1 VRLFAG
7 IEIDDT
13 VRERAVAIAQSA
25 RAALDR
31 ALSLRWVP
39 PQNLHITVWFFGEV
53 PERAAADI
61 LNAIERPFLVPS
73 FDLHVAGL
81 GAFPP
86 SGIPRVLWLGV
97 ETGGESLTR
106 LHAELATRLR
116 PLGFEPERRPV
127 SPHMTLARV
136 KGVLSGARPPQVR
149 ALWRDLP
156 ADAGICRISAV
167 TLFRSR
173 LSPKGAAYEPL
184 VRVPLT

>member
-7 IEIDDT
+7 IEIDDI
-13 VRERAVAIAQSA
+13 VRERAAAIADSA

-31 ALSLRWVP
+31 ALSIRWVP
-39 PQNLHITVWFFGEV
+39 PQNLHITLWFFGEV
-53 PERAAADI
+53 PERGAADI
-61 LNAIERPFLVPS
+61 LNAIDDPFLASS

-81 GAFPP
+81 GAFPQ

-97 ETGGESLTR
+97 RSGADSLTR
-106 LHAELATRLR
+106 LHAELATRLH
-116 PLGFEPERRPV
+116 PLGLEPERRPL

-136 KGVLSGARPPQVR
+136 KGLRSGARPPEVR

-156 ADAGICRISAV
+156 GDAGSCRVDAL

-184 VRVPLT
+184 VRVPLM

>member
-13 VRERAVAIAQSA
+13 VRERAAAIAESA

-31 ALSLRWVP
+31 TLSIRWVP
-39 PQNLHITVWFFGEV
+39 PQNLHLTLWFFGEV
-53 PERAAADI
+53 PEPGGADI
-61 LNAIERPFLVPS
+61 LKAIDAPFVESS

-81 GAFPP
+81 GAFPQ

-97 ETGGESLTR
+97 RTGADSVTR
-106 LHAELATRLR
+106 LHAELAVRLL
-116 PLGFEPERRPV
+116 PLGLEPERRPL

-136 KGVLSGARPPQVR
+136 KGVLSGVRPREVR

-156 ADAGICRISAV
+156 ADAGSCRVGAL

-184 VRVPLT
+184 LRVPLT

>member
-7 IEIDDT
+7 IEIDDI
-13 VRERAVAIAQSA
+13 VRARAARITESA

-31 ALSLRWVP
+31 ALSIRWVP
-39 PQNLHITVWFFGEV
+39 PQNLHITLWFFGEV
-53 PERAAADI
+53 PERGAADI
-61 LNAIERPFLVPS
+61 LNAIDDPFLASS

-81 GAFPP
+81 GAFPQ
-86 SGIPRVLWLGV
+86 SGIPRALWLGV
-97 ETGGESLTR
+97 KTGGDSLTR

-116 PLGFEPERRPV
+116 PLGLEPEGRPL

-136 KGVLSGARPPQVR
+136 KGVLSGARPPEVR

-156 ADAGICRISAV
+156 ADAGSCRVNAL

-184 VRVPLT
+184 VRVPLM

>member
-1 VRLFAG
+1 MRLFAG

-13 VRERAVAIAQSA
+13 VRERAAAIAESA
-25 RAALDR
+25 SAAIDR
-31 ALSLRWVP
+31 ALSIRWVP
-39 PQNLHITVWFFGEV
+39 SQNLHITLWFFGEV
-53 PERAAADI
+53 PEPDAANI
-61 LNAIERPFLVPS
+61 LSVIDHPFLASS

-81 GAFPP
+81 GAFPQ
-86 SGIPRVLWLGV
+86 SGIPRALWLGV
-97 ETGGESLTR
+97 KTGGDSLMR

-116 PLGFEPERRPV
+116 PLGLEPERRPL

-136 KGVLSGARPPQVR
+136 KGVLSGAPPREVR

-156 ADAGICRISAV
+156 ADAGSCRVNAL

-184 VRVPLT
+184 VRVPLM

>member
-1 VRLFAG
+1 MRLFAG

-13 VRERAVAIAQSA
+13 VRERAAAIADSA

-31 ALSLRWVP
+31 SLVIRWVP

-53 PERAAADI
+53 PEPAGADI
-61 LNAIERPFLVPS
+61 LNAINDPFRASS

-81 GAFPP
+81 GAFPQ

-97 ETGGESLTR
+97 RTGGDSLTR
-106 LHAELATRLR
+106 VHAELAARVH
-116 PLGFEPERRPV
+116 PLGLEPERRPL

-136 KGVLSGARPPQVR
+136 KGALSGARPREVR

-156 ADAGICRISAV
+156 ADAGACRVGAL

-173 LSPKGAAYEPL
+173 LSPKGAVYEPL
-184 VRVPLT
+184 VRVPLM

>member
-7 IEIDDT
+7 IEIDDI
-13 VRERAVAIAQSA
+13 VRERAARIAESA

-31 ALSLRWVP
+31 ALSIRWVP
-39 PQNLHITVWFFGEV
+39 PQNLHITLWFFGEV
-53 PERAAADI
+53 PDRGAADI
-61 LNAIERPFLVPS
+61 LNAIDDPFLASS

-81 GAFPP
+81 GAFPQ
-86 SGIPRVLWLGV
+86 SGIPRTLWLGV
-97 ETGGESLTR
+97 KTGGDSLTR
-106 LHAELATRLR
+106 VHAELATRLR
-116 PLGFEPERRPV
+116 PIGLEAEGRPL

-136 KGVLSGARPPQVR
+136 KGVLSDARPPEVR

-156 ADAGICRISAV
+156 ADAGSCRVSAL

-184 VRVPLT
+184 VRVPLM

>member
-7 IEIDDT
+7 IEIDDV
-13 VRERAVAIAQSA
+13 VRERAAAIAQSA
-25 RAALDR
+25 RAALD
-31 ALSLRWVP
+31 ASLAIRWVE
-39 PQNLHITVWFFGEV
+39 PQNLHITLWFFGEV
-53 PERAAADI
+53 PERGAADI
-61 LNAIERPFLVPS
+61 RNAIERPFLAPS

-81 GAFPP
+81 GAFPQ

-97 ETGGESLTR
+97 ETGKESLMQ
-106 LHAELATRLR
+106 LHAELATRLG
-116 PLGFEPERRPV
+116 PLGFQPERRGV

-156 ADAGICRISAV
+156 ADAGSCRVKAL